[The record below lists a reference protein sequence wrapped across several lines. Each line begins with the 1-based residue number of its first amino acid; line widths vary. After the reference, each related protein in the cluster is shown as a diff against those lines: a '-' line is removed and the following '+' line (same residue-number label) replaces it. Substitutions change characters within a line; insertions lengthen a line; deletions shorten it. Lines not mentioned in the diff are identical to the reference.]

1 MIYFSCNTV
10 ADITYRLP
18 DKIGTNCS
26 EYILT
31 NNERVIGKVLTSDKF
46 ALLNYEN
53 QTLIIKRVKFYF
65 KQKKYS
71 IDCCKTGQTFGK
83 LEFLDSYECIV
94 SLNKGS
100 TYFFHENR
108 ANKKLLNP
116 TTWFNFEH
124 HLTDSVD
131 DICYS
136 GNKPLNGLSKG
147 IIETTNEQL
156 LLPTLVGLFILDEFM
171 RTFQE
176 NSG

>member
-1 MIYFSCNTV
+1 MFNFSCINV
-10 ADITYRLP
+10 ADITFRLP
-18 DKIGTNCS
+18 DKIGTNSC
-26 EYILT
+26 EYSIKK
-31 NNERVIGKVLTSDKF
+31 NELPVGRVLTCDKL
-46 ALLNYEN
+46 ALVYYEN
-53 QTLIIKRVKFYF
+53 QSLIINRNKFYF

-71 IDCCKTGQTFGK
+71 IECCKTGETFGN

-94 SLNKGS
+94 SLTKGS
-100 TYFFHENR
+100 CYFFHRNT
-108 ANKKLLNP
+108 AKKRFLNP
-116 TTWFNFEH
+116 SSWFTFEH

-136 GNKPLNGLSKG
+136 GNRPLNGLSKG

-156 LLPTLVGLFILDEFM
+156 LLPTLIGLFILDEFG

>member
-1 MIYFSCNTV
+1 MFNFSCNSV

-18 DKIGTNCS
+18 DKIGTNCC
-26 EYILT
+26 EYSVT
-31 NNERVIGKVLTSDKF
+31 KNELPLGRVLTCDKF
-46 ALLNYEN
+46 ALVFFED
-53 QTLIIKRVKFYF
+53 QSLIINRVKFYF

-71 IDCCKTGQTFGK
+71 IESYKSGETFGS

-94 SLNKGS
+94 SLNQGS
-100 TYFFHENR
+100 SYFFHENR

-156 LLPTLVGLFILDEFM
+156 LLPTLIGLFILDEFL